1 MLAVLAASLAATV
14 GGAHAS
20 SILVLG
26 ASTSTPSI
34 VRLDAAEPAKTASL
48 PSIVALGEPVP
59 DVSGEKV
66 AAIPENSRHGPRQE
80 PMVIRGG
87 IVGGASATPAAQA
100 APAKAATAPT
110 AEGKPAAD
118 GKAAPTA
125 TASNSK
131 PQPEQKPK
139 PQPQPAAEQ
148 PAPIPPAE
156 KAM

>member
-1 MLAVLAASLAATV
+1 MRMLAVLAVSLAATV

-26 ASTSTPSI
+26 VSASTPSI
-34 VRLDAAEPAKTASL
+34 VRLGAAEPVKTAWAS
-48 PSIVALGEPVP
+48 SIVAIGEPVS
-59 DVSGEKV
+59 DVTDEKV
-66 AAIPENSRHGPRQE
+66 AAIPEDTSRHGPRQN

-87 IVGGASATPAAQA
+87 VVGGASAPPA
-100 APAKAATAPT
+100 APAKATT

-125 TASNSK
+125 TASNNK
-131 PQPEQKPK
+131 PLPEQQPA

-148 PAPIPPAE
+148 PSQMPPAE